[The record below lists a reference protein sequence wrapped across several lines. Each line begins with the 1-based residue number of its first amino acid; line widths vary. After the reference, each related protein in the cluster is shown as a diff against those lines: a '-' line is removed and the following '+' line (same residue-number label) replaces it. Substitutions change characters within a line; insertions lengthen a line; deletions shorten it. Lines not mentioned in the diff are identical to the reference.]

1 MKCPNCGIDN
11 PSSVTVCQ
19 CGYDLGT
26 GQAGLGNSL
35 AKQAQEIRE
44 EVKKIQ
50 TVDPDVPREE
60 VSKVEVDSDVQVD
73 IGKETKPKRGTGAE
87 NLLTFFGSLSI
98 LFGASWILWS
108 VMGLIEEGITAET
121 LIFYLLSVAL
131 LGVLPVAGGMFIFN
145 KAFLIPIEQTIE
157 IRLYTTGNMVAA
169 TIFGGPVAFAY
180 LFAQNFRNLGNDRA
194 ARNSLLIGIGY
205 TVGLSNAVTSVGLTG
220 GGLSG
225 LLLFVVLTHIML
237 AGYLVQFYQEF
248 QIKMHLEEGG
258 YKASLGKTIFV
269 VFTTY
274 LLMGVFWGVVFI
286 AAGLIGLLF
295 PQT

>member
-1 MKCPNCGIDN
+1 MKCPNCGLEN
-11 PSSVTVCQ
+11 PDSATICQ
-19 CGYDLGT
+19 CGYSLVTGKADLEK
-26 GQAGLGNSL
+26 SL

-60 VSKVEVDSDVQVD
+60 ISTIKVDADVQVD

-145 KAFLIPIEQTIE
+145 KVFLIPIEQTIE

-169 TIFGGPVAFAY
+169 AIFGPLAFVY
-180 LFAQNFRNLGNDRA
+180 LFSQNFRNLGNDRF
-194 ARNSLLIGIGY
+194 ARNSLLVGIGY
-205 TVGLSNAVTSVGLTG
+205 TVVLSNALTLTGLTG
-220 GGLSG
+220 AGLSG
-225 LLLFVVLTHIML
+225 LVLFVVLTHIML
-237 AGYLVQFYQEF
+237 AGYLVQSYQEF

-258 YKASLGKTIFV
+258 YKASLWKVILV
-269 VFTTY
+269 VFATY
-274 LLMGVFWGVVFI
+274 LLMGVFRGVVFVTT
-286 AAGLIGLLF
+286 GY
-295 PQT
+295 